1 MSEIS
6 AADRLYSLGA
16 PVWKI
21 EIDNKTFDV
30 HLRMVIKEYS
40 SFINSWLI
48 EQQFPFMQGL
58 NIDSADITLALT
70 TKTMDFEASFA
81 ASYSKQFGVGNTK
94 FSTWELKKDYITIS
108 SNTQVYFIP
117 EGREVNEVLW
127 MTPPNVA
134 DMGGVNDGF
143 WNFGPTGW
151 IVGGFNMQALLPSY
165 NLMLFAQ
172 DRQQKRKL
180 LQSELTYR
188 IAPGPNKTK
197 MLFLYP
203 MPGSHDEMSSRF
215 GRHYEGSRVYY
226 FYYDT
231 NSKGRKK
238 CLEQNDD
245 IIKTPNDIPIGKIKY
260 SQMNDVSKLRI
271 RELMVVKLLEYL
283 AINRGKFS
291 GELPGVND
299 KTIKMDYE
307 FLQNRADAEKERIYE
322 LIGNTL
328 KKLSYGDMMEER
340 ARIAENLHT
349 VLNYQAPL
357 TQFLI
362 T

>member
-1 MSEIS
+1 
-6 AADRLYSLGA
+6 
-16 PVWKI
+16 
-21 EIDNKTFDV
+21 
-30 HLRMVIKEYS
+30 
-40 SFINSWLI
+40 
-48 EQQFPFMQGL
+48 MQGL

-108 SNTQVYFIP
+108 SHTQVYFIP

-127 MTPPNVA
+127 MTPPNVS
-134 DMGGVNDGF
+134 DMGGVNDGY

-203 MPGSHDEMSSRF
+203 MPGS
-215 GRHYEGSRVYY
+215 
-226 FYYDT
+226 
-231 NSKGRKK
+231 
-238 CLEQNDD
+238 ND
-245 IIKTPNDIPIGKIKY
+245 
-260 SQMNDVSKLRI
+260 
-271 RELMVVKLLEYL
+271 
-283 AINRGKFS
+283 
-291 GELPGVND
+291 
-299 KTIKMDYE
+299 
-307 FLQNRADAEKERIYE
+307 
-322 LIGNTL
+322 
-328 KKLSYGDMMEER
+328 
-340 ARIAENLHT
+340 
-349 VLNYQAPL
+349 
-357 TQFLI
+357 
-362 T
+362 